1 MDPTEDLS
9 ARVLLKRI
17 LSTQSP
23 QTPVTRSQSQEV
35 STSGLRRS
43 SRQSRRRDA
52 ETKTPQD
59 ILRRSLRQ
67 NIRESIARK
76 SQPPTDRRTVSVMLS
91 RVPSSTSML
100 LSDVATPRHLLRNI
114 LQTDPVKSPVVH
126 KTEPPKEPEP
136 QSAEETTRTHP
147 STELSELELPDI
159 TIGNIGSVA
168 KGLSRKRPCRSL
180 NVTAFEKR
188 LKAVKD
194 VEEGVE
200 DASYDHSSLSLSSS
214 TSLTLKTPFADVET
228 EKRGLQRKVSNRRKV
243 SEEDFGAAVSKRQMG
258 DVSSHG
264 FMEGNLSEV
273 TNFEGFT
280 LGPSKLGEADIMNC
294 NTALY
299 DLPDAMVSGFSVV
312 ATEDKHSGMS
322 SQLQDVV
329 DAEQEEELGEM
340 AKDTADMFP
349 SEEKDAASSEVDEN
363 ASDVLMQ
370 EDVAE
375 FQAEQSKANVADDAE
390 VMSTSEEEEAA
401 AESETDDGA
410 ECEEVEA
417 QTGEKR
423 VSDDDFTEEEEAAAE
438 SETDDGAECEEV
450 EAQTGEKRVS
460 DDDFTE
466 EEEAAAESETDD
478 GAECEEVEA
487 QTGEKRVSD
496 DGFTEEEEA
505 AAESETDDGAECEE
519 VEAQTGEKRVSD
531 DGFTEE
537 EEAAAESETDDG
549 AECEEVEAQTGEKR
563 VSDDDFTEEEEAAAE
578 SETDDGAECEE
589 VEAQTGEKRV
599 SDDDFTEEEE
609 AAAESETGKTDDG
622 AEEVE
627 AQTGEEGASGDDLT
641 EEEEV
646 SPDSQTEE
654 EQGVAETQEHV
665 PDSQSEDIESFL
677 SEEEED
683 AQDPLPEHAVASVP
697 FQGDDED
704 EAQSEDEE
712 DVATSQT
719 EDDNDEQREEEDQ
732 ALEHMEQDSSHI
744 SRRARRSE
752 GVPVVPVPEVRE
764 DAAEASEAGWSKA
777 HTSTGVNASAE
788 VENHARRR
796 TRTGSS
802 ASSKLS
808 VQDEGDVF
816 DTENVPASGTKA
828 SFPCLEL
835 TQDIQVDEHRSNDSS
850 EEDAGQE
857 DECDDDLDEEED
869 LPCKTPAFVKEK
881 KIFLSD
887 PAASPFVFKNV
898 PTSGT
903 STGLPAAK
911 PKQVRPRKTRTAS
924 KKGVLPKSYLLSTF
938 RHFAKTKVSAD
949 VYPILNEIMDKFFD
963 RMAED
968 LETYAAH
975 ANRKTIEFEDA
986 VLLLK
991 RQGHVNENMPV
1002 EVLIEK
1008 YLRMD
1013 QRKILIPIA
1022 TSGNVVI
1029 PKMR

>member
-390 VMSTSEEEEAA
+390 VMSTS
-401 AESETDDGA
+401 
-410 ECEEVEA
+410 
-417 QTGEKR
+417 
-423 VSDDDFTEEEEAAAE
+423 
-438 SETDDGAECEEV
+438 
-450 EAQTGEKRVS
+450 
-460 DDDFTE
+460 
-466 EEEAAAESETDD
+466 
-478 GAECEEVEA
+478 
-487 QTGEKRVSD
+487 
-496 DGFTEEEEA
+496 
-505 AAESETDDGAECEE
+505 
-519 VEAQTGEKRVSD
+519 
-531 DGFTEE
+531 EE